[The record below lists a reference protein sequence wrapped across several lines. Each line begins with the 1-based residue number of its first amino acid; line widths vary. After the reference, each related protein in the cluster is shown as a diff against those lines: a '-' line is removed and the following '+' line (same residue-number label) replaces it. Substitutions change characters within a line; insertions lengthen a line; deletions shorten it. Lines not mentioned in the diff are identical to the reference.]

1 MSQFASDHAQ
11 RVVGLYGDPTVSWS
25 ILLEARLGNVLAPE
39 KAAERLRA
47 ATERYAHLG
56 APPLIEQVPAAELPA
71 VRDRFAA
78 APYDRGAPLIRV
90 AVSADEPAVLIAAHH
105 GAVDGLGLL
114 AVLGLVLDVPITS
127 GATGIGA
134 RTADESFLLSALRR
148 LAEALFAPPARI
160 SPDRG
165 ILVSSGAKPQAPA
178 GGQAPLDP
186 PREVYGDVFATRHE
200 PRMRLGAAAFVAA
213 AARTTEAWNRAHGR
227 KTARVVAALGASR
240 RGGAAPEPEP
250 GSTFF
255 RLRLTEEPSADDVSR
270 ILAGRHP
277 EPDFPARSS
286 RIARLGTRLL
296 ASRLGS
302 TYLMSNLGAV
312 SAGDLV
318 LSIAFYPA
326 ASGRSGVA
334 FGAATVGD
342 TSTLTIRARRKD
354 FDATAAGRLVDE
366 FVRSVRGQDS
376 R

>member
-39 KAAERLRA
+39 KAAERLRI
-47 ATERYAHLG
+47 ATEKYAHLG
-56 APPLIEQVPAAELPA
+56 APPLIEQVPAAEFPA
-71 VRDRFAA
+71 VRNRFAA
-78 APYDRGAPLIRV
+78 TPYDRGAPLLRV
-90 AVSADEPAVLIAAHH
+90 AVCADEPAVLIAAHH

-114 AVLGLVLDVPITS
+114 AVLGLALDVPITS

-165 ILVSSGAKPQAPA
+165 IPVS
-178 GGQAPLDP
+178 
-186 PREVYGDVFATRHE
+186 GDVFAARHE

-213 AARTTEAWNRAHGR
+213 AARTTEAWNRAHGT
-227 KTARVVAALGASR
+227 KTARVVAALGASQ
-240 RGGAAPEPEP
+240 RGGGAPEPEP

-255 RLRLTEEPSADDVSR
+255 RLRLTEEPSVDDVRR
-270 ILAGRHP
+270 ILADQHP

-302 TYLMSNLGAV
+302 TYLVSNLGAV

-354 FDATAAGRLVDE
+354 FDATAADRLVDE